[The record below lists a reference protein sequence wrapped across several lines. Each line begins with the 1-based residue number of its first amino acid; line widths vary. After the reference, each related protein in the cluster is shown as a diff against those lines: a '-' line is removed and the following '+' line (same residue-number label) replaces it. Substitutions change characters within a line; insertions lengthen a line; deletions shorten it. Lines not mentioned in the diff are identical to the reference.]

1 MIIQFWT
8 VQIANYYLFIQIPI
22 GIPNVSNFFSC
33 LVKFS
38 RHYRGCNND
47 FLTVSV
53 LKLYHAIVLVATQ
66 SVYFSVL
73 ANPRTGQHCQEQ
85 CRNLEEKSRNLST
98 QRWWRHQRRNVS
110 RFGRLNLRHLSSFC
124 YEKKL
129 PGSFIFRHWKRRKT
143 VTYLFFCT
151 EKIKLKNNYFH
162 WRNLKFSRITVSY
175 FIWLL

>member
-1 MIIQFWT
+1 MTSVTHHLMIIQFWT

-110 RFGRLNLRHLSSFC
+110 RFGRLNFRHLSSFC
-124 YEKKL
+124 YEKKAAWFL
-129 PGSFIFRHWKRRKT
+129 HFSALKKKKNRHLFIFLHRK
-143 VTYLFFCT
+143 
-151 EKIKLKNNYFH
+151 K
-162 WRNLKFSRITVSY
+162 
-175 FIWLL
+175 